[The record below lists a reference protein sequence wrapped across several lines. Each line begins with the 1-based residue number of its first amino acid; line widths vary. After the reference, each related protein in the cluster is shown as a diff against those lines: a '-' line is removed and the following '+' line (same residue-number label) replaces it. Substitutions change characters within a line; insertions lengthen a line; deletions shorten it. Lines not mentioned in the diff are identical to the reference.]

1 MLRMVQIAMKT
12 QQRKSIS
19 SSMTKYI
26 TLLILIATCYAQESS
41 DAWLNITLEE
51 DKTPQNVES
60 NIVDKDDNI
69 YFIIQVAA
77 RKNFPEAIDVVK
89 KLNELGFDA
98 FIQKN
103 DTNPEARYRIRYGN
117 FPSRE
122 DASKTADIIK
132 EKLGY
137 DCWINQIEL

>member
-1 MLRMVQIAMKT
+1 
-12 QQRKSIS
+12 
-19 SSMTKYI
+19 MTRYI
-26 TLLILIATCYAQESS
+26 TLLLLIATCYAQESN
-41 DAWLNITLEE
+41 DAWLDIILEE
-51 DKTPQNVES
+51 DKTPQNIES
-60 NIVDKDDNI
+60 NIVDKDGTI
-69 YFIIQVAA
+69 YFTIQVAA

-122 DASKTADIIK
+122 DASKTANIIK

>member
-1 MLRMVQIAMKT
+1 
-12 QQRKSIS
+12 
-19 SSMTKYI
+19 MTRYI
-26 TLLILIATCYAQESS
+26 TLLLLIATCYAQESN
-41 DAWLNITLEE
+41 DAWLDIILEE

-89 KLNELGFDA
+89 KLNEIGFDA

-122 DASKTADIIK
+122 DASKTANIIK

>member
-1 MLRMVQIAMKT
+1 MAR
-12 QQRKSIS
+12 
-19 SSMTKYI
+19 YI
-26 TLLILIATCYAQESS
+26 TLLLLIATCYAQESS
-41 DAWLNITLEE
+41 NAWLDITLEK

-60 NIVDKDDNI
+60 NIINKDDTI
-69 YFIIQVAA
+69 YFTIQVAA

-103 DTNPEARYRIRYGN
+103 DTNPKARYRIRYGN
-117 FPSRE
+117 FSSKK
-122 DASKTADIIK
+122 DASKIADIIK

-137 DCWINQIEL
+137 DCWIDKIEL

>member
-1 MLRMVQIAMKT
+1 
-12 QQRKSIS
+12 
-19 SSMTKYI
+19 MTRYI
-26 TLLILIATCYAQESS
+26 TLLLLIATCYAQESN
-41 DAWLNITLEE
+41 DAWLDIILEE

-60 NIVDKDDNI
+60 NIVDKDGTI
-69 YFIIQVAA
+69 YFTIQVAA

>member
-1 MLRMVQIAMKT
+1 
-12 QQRKSIS
+12 
-19 SSMTKYI
+19 MTRYI
-26 TLLILIATCYAQESS
+26 TLLLLIATCYAQESN
-41 DAWLNITLEE
+41 DAWLDIILEE

>member
-1 MLRMVQIAMKT
+1 MVQIAMKT

-137 DCWINQIEL
+137 DCWINQVEL

>member
-1 MLRMVQIAMKT
+1 MVQIAMKT

>member
-1 MLRMVQIAMKT
+1 
-12 QQRKSIS
+12 
-19 SSMTKYI
+19 MTKYI

-103 DTNPEARYRIRYGN
+103 DTNPDARYRIRYGN

-137 DCWINQIEL
+137 DCWINQVEL

>member
-1 MLRMVQIAMKT
+1 
-12 QQRKSIS
+12 
-19 SSMTKYI
+19 MTKYI

-41 DAWLNITLEE
+41 DAWLDITLEE

-60 NIVDKDDNI
+60 NIVDKDDTI

>member
-1 MLRMVQIAMKT
+1 
-12 QQRKSIS
+12 
-19 SSMTKYI
+19 MTRYI
-26 TLLILIATCYAQESS
+26 TLLLLIATCYAQESN
-41 DAWLNITLEE
+41 DAWLDIILEE

-60 NIVDKDDNI
+60 NIVDKYDNI

>member
-1 MLRMVQIAMKT
+1 
-12 QQRKSIS
+12 
-19 SSMTKYI
+19 MTKYI
-26 TLLILIATCYAQESS
+26 TLLLLITICYAQESS
-41 DAWLNITLEE
+41 DTWLDITLEE

-103 DTNPEARYRIRYGN
+103 DTNPKARYRIRYGN
-117 FPSRE
+117 FSSKK
-122 DASKTADIIK
+122 DASKIADIIK

-137 DCWINQIEL
+137 DCWIDKIEL

>member
-1 MLRMVQIAMKT
+1 
-12 QQRKSIS
+12 
-19 SSMTKYI
+19 MTRYI
-26 TLLILIATCYAQESS
+26 TLLLLIATCYAQESN
-41 DAWLNITLEE
+41 DAWLDIILEE

-60 NIVDKDDNI
+60 NIVDKDGTI
-69 YFIIQVAA
+69 YFTIQVAA

-122 DASKTADIIK
+122 DASKTANIIK

>member
-1 MLRMVQIAMKT
+1 
-12 QQRKSIS
+12 
-19 SSMTKYI
+19 MTKYI
-26 TLLILIATCYAQESS
+26 TLLLLITICYAQESS
-41 DAWLNITLEE
+41 DAWLDITLEE

-89 KLNELGFDA
+89 KLNEIGFDA

-103 DTNPEARYRIRYGN
+103 DTNPDARYRIRYGN
-117 FPSRE
+117 FSSKE
-122 DASKTADIIK
+122 DANKVSEIIK

-137 DCWINQIEL
+137 ECWIDRIEL

>member
-1 MLRMVQIAMKT
+1 MVQIAMKT

-19 SSMTKYI
+19 STMTKYI
-26 TLLILIATCYAQESS
+26 TLLLLITICYAQESS
-41 DAWLNITLEE
+41 DAWLDITLEE

-89 KLNELGFDA
+89 KLNEIGFDA

-103 DTNPEARYRIRYGN
+103 DTNPDARYRIRYGN
-117 FPSRE
+117 FSSRE
-122 DASKTADIIK
+122 DASETADIIK

-137 DCWINQIEL
+137 DCWINQVEL

>member
-1 MLRMVQIAMKT
+1 
-12 QQRKSIS
+12 
-19 SSMTKYI
+19 MTRYI
-26 TLLILIATCYAQESS
+26 TLLLLIAICYAQESN
-41 DAWLNITLEE
+41 DAWLDIILEE

-60 NIVDKDDNI
+60 NIVDKDGTI
-69 YFIIQVAA
+69 YFTIQVAA

-103 DTNPEARYRIRYGN
+103 DTNPDARYRIRYGN

-137 DCWINQIEL
+137 DCWINQVEL

>member
-1 MLRMVQIAMKT
+1 
-12 QQRKSIS
+12 
-19 SSMTKYI
+19 MTRYI
-26 TLLILIATCYAQESS
+26 TLLLLIAICYAQESN
-41 DAWLNITLEE
+41 DAWLDIILEE
-51 DKTPQNVES
+51 DKTPQNIES
-60 NIVDKDDNI
+60 NIVDKDGTI
-69 YFIIQVAA
+69 YFTIQVAA

>member
-1 MLRMVQIAMKT
+1 
-12 QQRKSIS
+12 
-19 SSMTKYI
+19 MTKYI

-137 DCWINQIEL
+137 DCWINQVEL

>member
-1 MLRMVQIAMKT
+1 
-12 QQRKSIS
+12 
-19 SSMTKYI
+19 MTKYI
-26 TLLILIATCYAQESS
+26 TLLILIASCYAQESS

>member
-1 MLRMVQIAMKT
+1 MRM
-12 QQRKSIS
+12 QQKRLTF
-19 SSMTKYI
+19 SSMIKYI
-26 TLLILIATCYAQESS
+26 TLLVIVTICYAQESS
-41 DAWLNITLEE
+41 DAWLDITLEE

-89 KLNELGFDA
+89 KLNEIGFDA

-103 DTNPEARYRIRYGN
+103 DTNPDARYRIRYGN
-117 FPSRE
+117 FSSRE

-137 DCWINQIEL
+137 DCWINQLEL

>member
-1 MLRMVQIAMKT
+1 
-12 QQRKSIS
+12 
-19 SSMTKYI
+19 MTKYI
-26 TLLILIATCYAQESS
+26 TLLLLITICYAQESS
-41 DAWLNITLEE
+41 DAWLDITLEE

-103 DTNPEARYRIRYGN
+103 DTNPKARYRIRYGN
-117 FPSRE
+117 FSSKK
-122 DASKTADIIK
+122 DASKIADIIK

-137 DCWINQIEL
+137 DCWIDKIEL

>member
-1 MLRMVQIAMKT
+1 
-12 QQRKSIS
+12 
-19 SSMTKYI
+19 MTKYI
-26 TLLILIATCYAQESS
+26 TLLLLMTICYAQESS
-41 DAWLNITLEE
+41 DAWLDITLEE

-89 KLNELGFDA
+89 KLNEIGFDA

-103 DTNPEARYRIRYGN
+103 DTNPDARYRIRYGN
-117 FPSRE
+117 FSSRE
-122 DASKTADIIK
+122 DANSSAARSSSESTAEFAPRRSTDT
-132 EKLGY
+132 
-137 DCWINQIEL
+137 

>member
-1 MLRMVQIAMKT
+1 
-12 QQRKSIS
+12 
-19 SSMTKYI
+19 MTKYI
-26 TLLILIATCYAQESS
+26 TLLLLITICYAQESS
-41 DAWLNITLEE
+41 DAWLDITLEE

-89 KLNELGFDA
+89 KLNEIGFDA

-103 DTNPEARYRIRYGN
+103 DTNPDARYRIRYAN
-117 FPSRE
+117 FSSRE
-122 DASKTADIIK
+122 AASKTADIIK

-137 DCWINQIEL
+137 DCWINQVEL

>member
-1 MLRMVQIAMKT
+1 MA
-12 QQRKSIS
+12 
-19 SSMTKYI
+19 KYI
-26 TLLILIATCYAQESS
+26 TLLLLIATCYAQESS
-41 DAWLNITLEE
+41 DAWLDITLEE

>member
-1 MLRMVQIAMKT
+1 MA
-12 QQRKSIS
+12 
-19 SSMTKYI
+19 KYI
-26 TLLILIATCYAQESS
+26 TLLLLIATCYAQESS
-41 DAWLNITLEE
+41 DAWLDITLEE

-103 DTNPEARYRIRYGN
+103 DTNPDARYRIRYGN

-137 DCWINQIEL
+137 DCWINQVEL